1 MNETAEEGREKIV
14 DDNIYLMNAADRIEL
29 IRRGVPAARLAVL
42 SAQMG
47 MPEGRLLALLGM
59 SRATVSRKV
68 RGNQPL
74 APDESER
81 VLGVESLIGQVD
93 TMVRESGEPAGFDPA
108 KWVAGWLA
116 TPVPALNG
124 RTPASYLDTVEG
136 QKLLASL
143 LAMAQN
149 GTYA

>member
-1 MNETAEEGREKIV
+1 MKIV
-14 DDNIYLMNAADRIEL
+14 DDNVYLLNAVDRIEL

-47 MPEGRLLALLGM
+47 VPDGRLLALLGM

-68 RGNQPL
+68 RTKQPL

-93 TMVRESGEPAGFDPA
+93 MMVRESGEPAGFDA
-108 KWVAGWLA
+108 ARWLAGWLA

-124 RTPASYLDTVEG
+124 RTPASYLDTIEG
-136 QKLLASL
+136 QKLLSDL
-143 LAMAQN
+143 LATAQS
-149 GTYA
+149 GAYA

>member
-1 MNETAEEGREKIV
+1 MKIV
-14 DDNIYLMNAADRIEL
+14 DDNVYLLNAVDRIEL

-47 MPEGRLLALLGM
+47 VPDGRLLALLGM

-68 RGNQPL
+68 RAKQPL
-74 APDESER
+74 PPEESER

-93 TMVRESGEPAGFDPA
+93 TMVRESGEPAGFDA
-108 KWVAGWLA
+108 ARWLAGWLA

-124 RTPASYLDTVEG
+124 RTPASYLDTIEG
-136 QKLLASL
+136 QKLLSDL
-143 LAMAQN
+143 LATAQS
-149 GTYA
+149 GAYA